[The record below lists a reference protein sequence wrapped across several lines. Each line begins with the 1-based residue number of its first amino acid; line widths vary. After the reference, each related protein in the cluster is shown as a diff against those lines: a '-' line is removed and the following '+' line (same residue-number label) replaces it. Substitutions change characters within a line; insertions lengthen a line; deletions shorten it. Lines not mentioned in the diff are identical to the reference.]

1 MRRSTKGGTSRSRRV
16 VETKLLRALLE
27 QARDHAIF
35 LIDPD
40 GHNLTWSVGVERL
53 LGYGRSEFVGLHT
66 REIFAPEDRALGI
79 PERELAFAAAHGE
92 ASDERWLVRKDGTR
106 CWASGMT
113 YRLRGA
119 RDQLLGFAKIFRD
132 LTVER
137 RFESELRRSAERY
150 RMATRAAHQALWDRD
165 LNTDTFTWTDGY
177 DEVFGHVVQ
186 ETGQDTRWWEQQIH
200 PEDRRQVIE
209 SMRRAIEEGHSRWES
224 EYRFRRR
231 AGDYALVDDR
241 ALIMRSTDGVP
252 LRMLGAVADVSQH
265 QRSQEVLRQSQRL
278 EALGRLAGGVAHDL
292 NNMLMAIVGF
302 TELLDRS
309 FAPNDERRGHTA
321 EVLAS
326 ANRSA
331 ALTRQLLAFAQREIT
346 RPTELD
352 LNAVI
357 IKLEPTL
364 RSLLGQGVELK
375 LHLAPQPAQ
384 IRADQSQIEQV
395 LVDLVLNGRDA
406 MPEGG
411 RLTLET
417 QERHLDEA
425 TIQSRHPGTDIAPG
439 DYVILVVRDTGAG
452 MSAEVLEHA
461 FEPFFTTKS
470 VGKGTGLGLAAVY
483 GAVKQNH
490 GYIWAYSEVGQGSSF
505 EIYLPRYRV
514 SLSEAKEP

>member
-1 MRRSTKGGTSRSRRV
+1 MRHPSTEGETSSRV
-16 VETKLLRALLE
+16 PETTLLHALVE
-27 QARDHAIF
+27 QVRDHAIF

-40 GHNLTWSVGVERL
+40 GHNLSWSLGVERL
-53 LGYGRSEFVGLHT
+53 LGYGRSEFVGRHT
-66 REIFAPEDRALGI
+66 REIFTPEDRALGV

-106 CWASGMT
+106 FWASGIT
-113 YRLRGA
+113 YRLWDA
-119 RDQLLGFAKIFRD
+119 EYQLLGFAKIFRD

-137 RFESELRRSAERY
+137 DFEEQLRSSAERY
-150 RMATRAAHQALWDRD
+150 RMVTRAAHEALWDRD

-177 DEVFGHVVQ
+177 EEVFGHVAA
-186 ETGQDTRWWEQQIH
+186 ETMQDARWWEQQIH
-200 PEDRRQVIE
+200 PEDRQQVVASI
-209 SMRRAIEEGHSRWES
+209 RRAIDEGHARWEY
-224 EYRFRRR
+224 EYRFRR
-231 AGDYALVDDR
+231 GSGKYALVHER
-241 ALIMRSTDGVP
+241 GLIMRSTDGVP
-252 LRMLGAVADVSQH
+252 LRMLGCAADVSRQ

-302 TELLDRS
+302 TEMLDRG
-309 FAPNDERRGHTA
+309 FAPGDERRRETA
-321 EVLAS
+321 EVLAA

-331 ALTRQLLAFAQREIT
+331 ALTRQLLAFARREIT

-352 LNAVI
+352 LNEVVTR
-357 IKLEPTL
+357 LEPTL
-364 RSLLGQGVELK
+364 RSLVGQAVELT
-375 LHLAPQPAQ
+375 LRLAPRPPR

-411 RLTLET
+411 TLTIEV

-425 TIQSRHPGTDIAPG
+425 TIRSRHAGTDIPSG
-439 DYVILVVRDTGAG
+439 DYVILVVRDTGTG
-452 MSAEVLEHA
+452 MSAEVLERA

-490 GYIWAYSEVGQGSSF
+490 GYIWGYSEVGKGSTF
-505 EIYLPRYRV
+505 EVYLPRGPE
-514 SLSEAKEP
+514 SP